1 MSRLKT
7 FFKYLVWIVLFFIF
21 SQVMIYFALNTSH
34 KNKTVEIKSSII
46 KEAEVKANSVSG
58 TAKCKIYNDTQN
70 NIQNKYIKIDCYSKN
85 GVLMGTKYIKVE
97 NIPVNEEKEYEVR
110 FNFNKVNNAIIQIVD
125 EISEDVE
132 ETQLFSDPKMNL
144 AMTITALIFLVTFA

>member
-34 KNKTVEIKSSII
+34 KNKAVEIKSSII

-70 NIQNKYIKIDCYSKN
+70 SIQNKYIKIDCYSKN

-97 NIPVNEEKEYEVR
+97 NIPANEEKEYEVR
-110 FNFNKVNNAIIQIVD
+110 FNFNKVNNAVIQIVD

-144 AMTITALIFLVTFA
+144 AMTITALIFLMTFA